1 MIVCCVYWCLKD
13 KQFKTLC
20 AFVRVRTRTP
30 ATLLCRR
37 CQALFPEDGRPYV
50 SLGKLMVQ
58 QQRYDEALAL
68 YEEGCTA
75 TGGWAGGRVWRA
87 SVAGGGG
94 GHGTQH

>member
-1 MIVCCVYWCLKD
+1 MHSCCC
-13 KQFKTLC
+13 
-20 AFVRVRTRTP
+20 
-30 ATLLCRR
+30 R

-75 TGGWAGGRVWRA
+75 TGGRVWRA